1 MGVKIRSPHKLKAV
15 AVVCN
20 LFEIRVLA
28 HAENPLLSDP
38 GRGDVAKGKGLGS
51 ALAIISINEWLTR
64 GWMAVLRVSSP
75 ALNIPCII
83 YLHTLESVCTSRFTT
98 QTNPIRLL
106 WHSPQDDDYE
116 DSDDGTQQVQYQQ
129 NYTLSAPPQ
138 STSIIRL
145 IAGLYPQPT
154 WMVLIYVFEVVKWMN
169 IRPHYHYHPVYH
181 GLD

>member
-1 MGVKIRSPHKLKAV
+1 
-15 AVVCN
+15 
-20 LFEIRVLA
+20 
-28 HAENPLLSDP
+28 
-38 GRGDVAKGKGLGS
+38 
-51 ALAIISINEWLTR
+51 
-64 GWMAVLRVSSP
+64 MAVLRVFSP
-75 ALNIPCII
+75 ALNIPRII

-106 WHSPQDDDYE
+106 WHSPQDDDFE

-169 IRPHYHYHPVYH
+169 ICPHYHFHPVYH
-181 GLD
+181 GLG